1 MSRIKGTETEKN
13 LLKSFAGESQARNR
27 YTMFAKTAKKEGY
40 EQISAIFLETAEQE
54 FQHAK
59 TFFAYLDNGE
69 DLEITAMYPAGKVGT
84 TPENL
89 KAAAMGEHEEWA
101 DLYPEFAKVADAEGF
116 KDVAVSFKMI
126 AKVEAEHEKRYL
138 KLLDNIEKNVVFE
151 KEEETEWMC
160 RKCGYVH
167 KGKKALKACP
177 ACKHPEAYFEVHAL
191 NY

>member
-27 YTMFAKTAKKEGY
+27 YTMFAKIAKKEGY
-40 EQISAIFLETAEQE
+40 EQIAALFLETAEQE
-54 FQHAK
+54 LQHAK
-59 TFFAYLDNGE
+59 VFFRYLDNG
-69 DLEITAMYPAGKVGT
+69 DAVEITAMYPAGKEGT
-84 TPENL
+84 TAENL

-101 DLYPEFAKVADAEGF
+101 DLYPEFAKVAEQEGF
-116 KDVAVSFKMI
+116 KDVATSFKMI
-126 AKVEAEHEKRYL
+126 AKVELEHEKRYL
-138 KLLDNIEKNVVFE
+138 KLLENVEQNKVFE

-160 RKCGYVH
+160 RKCGYIH
-167 KGKKALKACP
+167 KGKKALKTCP